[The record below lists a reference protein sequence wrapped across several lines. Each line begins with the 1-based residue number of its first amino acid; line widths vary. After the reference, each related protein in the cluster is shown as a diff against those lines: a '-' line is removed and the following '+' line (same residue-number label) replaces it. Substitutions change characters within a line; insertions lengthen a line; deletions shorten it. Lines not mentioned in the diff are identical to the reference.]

1 MNQNTR
7 PLYDTISTK
16 NRTIITQEPLKY
28 ITDPTGEYKSYVSA
42 TPENIDA
49 SSELR
54 MKPTRLNYFNRPE
67 TELYGTAP
75 YQTLGH
81 RNEVDTE
88 SSLFFGNNATKC
100 DRIVTE
106 TTFDVFEPSMNIP
119 LAIDTQLRPVDTQAQ
134 LRNTYCQLNKQK

>member
-7 PLYDTISTK
+7 ALYDTTTTK
-16 NRTIITQEPLKY
+16 NRAIITTQPLKY
-28 ITDPTGEYKSYVSA
+28 IVDPTSEYKSYISP

-49 SSELR
+49 SSDLR
-54 MKPTRLNYFNRPE
+54 MKPTRLNYYNRPE

-81 RNEVDTE
+81 RNAVDTE
-88 SSLFFGNNATKC
+88 SALRFGSSMNQC

-106 TTFDVFEPSMNIP
+106 RQFDVFDPALNAP
-119 LAIDTQLRPVDTQAQ
+119 LAVDTALRPIDTQAQ
-134 LRNTYCQLNKQK
+134 LRNSYCNISNK